1 MKQFTIPAGM
11 RDRIREECAS
21 RRELQQAIEERF
33 ARWGYE
39 EVITPTIEFYKTY
52 EAGFDNINEED
63 MYKFFDAQ
71 GRILMLRADM
81 TIPIARLAATKFKDA
96 EVPLRFR
103 YCANVFKVHEDLSGL
118 KNEIR
123 DCGVELIGVPQT
135 CGDLEILMTA
145 LDALSVV
152 KDRPWVLEIGNINFF
167 REACRYFSITK
178 EDSEALA
185 ELIDEKSITSL
196 AEKLDALGLRA
207 EGRQFFLQL
216 PWLSGDQRMLKD
228 AEQYCFCEELLQI
241 LRDLSSLADD
251 LQALGC
257 ERVQFD
263 LGKTK
268 NLNYYTGI
276 VFEAYVEGVGKRVL
290 SGGRYDTLLEKYG
303 RKLPA
308 VGFSIKLDALS
319 EIWQAKEQPEETVIV
334 YPPKERVAAMK
345 KARQLA
351 EEGRVRLVADATA
364 QELRIKEGWRC
375 CRSH

>member
-11 RDRIREECAS
+11 RDRILDECVS

-52 EAGFDNINEED
+52 EAGFDNINEAD

-96 EVPLRFR
+96 DVPLRFR
-103 YCANVFKVHEDLSGL
+103 YCASVFKVHEDLSGL
-118 KNEIR
+118 KNEIS
-123 DCGVELIGVPQT
+123 DCGVELIGVSQT

-152 KDRPWVLEIGNINFF
+152 KDRSWVLEIGNINFF
-167 REACRYFSITK
+167 REACRYFAITK
-178 EDSEALA
+178 EDSEELA
-185 ELIDEKSITSL
+185 ELIDDKSITSL
-196 AEKLDALGLRA
+196 KEKLAALQLNEDGK
-207 EGRQFFLQL
+207 QFFLQL
-216 PWLSGDQRMLKD
+216 PWLSGDRTILQRAK
-228 AEQYCFCEELLQI
+228 QYCFCKELLTI
-241 LRDLSSLADD
+241 LQDLDALADD

-257 ERVQFD
+257 ERIQFD

-319 EIWQAKEQPEETVIV
+319 EIWKAKEPKKGKVIV
-334 YPPKERVAAMK
+334 YHPKDRVAAMK
-345 KARQLA
+345 KAQELTK
-351 EEGRVRLVADATA
+351 EGRVRLVVDTDA
-364 QELRIKEGWRC
+364 QGMRIKEE
-375 CRSH
+375 

>member
-123 DCGVELIGVPQT
+123 DCGVELIGVPQS

-216 PWLSGDQRMLKD
+216 PWLSGDQRMLQD

-319 EIWQAKEQPEETVIV
+319 EIWQAKEPAKETVIV

-351 EEGRVRLVADATA
+351 DEGRVRLVADATA
-364 QELRIKEGWRC
+364 QELRIKEG
-375 CRSH
+375 

>member
-152 KDRPWVLEIGNINFF
+152 KDRSWVLEIGNINFF

-216 PWLSGDQRMLKD
+216 PWLSGDQRMLQD

-319 EIWQAKEQPEETVIV
+319 EIWQAKEPPEETVIV

-351 EEGRVRLVADATA
+351 DEGRVRLVADATA
-364 QELRIKEGWRC
+364 QGLCIKEG
-375 CRSH
+375 

>member
-152 KDRPWVLEIGNINFF
+152 KDRSWVLEIGNINFF

-216 PWLSGDQRMLKD
+216 PWLSGDQRMLQD

>member
-135 CGDLEILMTA
+135 CGNLEILMTA

-152 KDRPWVLEIGNINFF
+152 KDRSWVLEIGNINFF

-216 PWLSGDQRMLKD
+216 PWLSGDQRMLQD